1 MSCKFCGPANPDC
14 PEPVEDMA
22 LTGASMLLGA
32 GFPPG
37 MTMGAAYRMLRA
49 AQFEL
54 TLPPR
59 PGDHEPGTDCP
70 NSPHTCI
77 ICEPKTWP
85 AGDQGATMLRDLGAP
100 NAAARLEE
108 RNLNRL
114 RLGGSSPVKSFDPD
128 SPDFEGGH

>member
-22 LTGASMLLGA
+22 LTGASMLIGA

-37 MTMGAAYRMLRA
+37 MTMGAAYRMLRE

-59 PGDHEPGTDCP
+59 PGDRDHEPGTDCP

-77 ICEPKTWP
+77 ICEPK
-85 AGDQGATMLRDLGAP
+85 R
-100 NAAARLEE
+100 AAAE
-108 RNLNRL
+108 RAVTRFNATYPGLYERT
-114 RLGGSSPVKSFDPD
+114 RQTLGGSSPVKSFYPD